1 MGFFKKLTSQAS
13 NIFKKADNSANNMF
27 QKVRDTVTK
36 AADKTGAGIVGAGKQ
51 VGTGLRKVGNTLEK
65 AAPIAGEVGAGL
77 AMLAGQPEI
86 AVPLMSASVSAQQLG
101 SQAKG
106 LGRQVK
112 STSVT
117 AQNIIGQKANA
128 FDTHLAQAQSQLNQA
143 SAKVQDRL
151 NAASSV
157 NPSMTLPANQLAAI
171 HSELA

>member
-1 MGFFKKLTSQAS
+1 MGFFKKLSQAS
-13 NIFKKADNSANNMF
+13 NFFKKADNAANNMF
-27 QKVRDTVTK
+27 QKTRDAVTK
-36 AADKTGAGIVGAGKQ
+36 AANQTGAGIVGVGNQ

-77 AMLAGQPEI
+77 ATVLGQPEI

-112 STSVT
+112 STSVV
-117 AQNIIGQKANA
+117 AQNVIGQKSNA
-128 FDTHLAQAQSQLNQA
+128 LDTHLAQAQSQLNQA
-143 SAKVQDRL
+143 SAKLQDRL

-157 NPSMTLPANQLAAI
+157 NPSMTSPANQLAAI
-171 HSELA
+171 HANISQ

>member
-1 MGFFKKLTSQAS
+1 MGFFKKLGQAS
-13 NIFKKADNSANNMF
+13 NFFKKADNAANNMF
-27 QKVRDTVTK
+27 QKTRDALSK
-36 AADKTGAGIVGAGKQ
+36 AADQTGAGIVGAGKQ

-112 STSVT
+112 STSVV
-117 AQNIIGQKANA
+117 AQNVIGQKANA
-128 FDTHLAQAQSQLNQA
+128 LDTHLAQAQSQLNQA
-143 SAKVQDRL
+143 NAGLQSRL

-157 NPSMTLPANQLAAI
+157 NPSMTLPSNQLAAI